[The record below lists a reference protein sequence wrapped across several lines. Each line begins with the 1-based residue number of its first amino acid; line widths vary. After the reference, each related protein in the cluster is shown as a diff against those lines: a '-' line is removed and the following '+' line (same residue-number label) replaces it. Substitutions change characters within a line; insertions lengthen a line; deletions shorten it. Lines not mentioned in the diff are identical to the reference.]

1 MSVIY
6 QKKITTSSPT
16 DAFSRRLTETQD
28 YFAQRHQ
35 TNIIGKNFED
45 ILTDNVLYEDY
56 MQHLT
61 EGFEATESAQ
71 IREMADCTREQIL
84 TESLEG
90 VQPYASLTMP
100 ILVKLW
106 ARLSLKYAVPTEPVT
121 VPAFSVAFM
130 KPYILGADGK
140 TKHYLPESINMQD
153 NELAELYQLPMNSGF
168 AQNTSYDGD
177 TSTFDWYLN
186 IDSVVLTEKGW
197 PANAADPKKIEGAT
211 VVNFTPGT
219 PVTGATPFKKG
230 EILLAPGG
238 KLEKFN
244 LFTGSKIFDQKHPK
258 NDARYAVDRKFV
270 VTDVY
275 YPIDAD
281 GSGTYVETPV
291 KVNIKVD
298 LYRRLYGDVF
308 YTTYE
313 NGELVSKKDTVF
325 GSVDLENGFMEFCSM
340 SGAATR
346 IRVMAFLSSETH
358 QKSTNVD
365 FDMDKKDIEI
375 GTGEHIEA
383 SLPLEFLQDV
393 KAMYQVDGAA
403 ELIDIM
409 SNVCAQKLDQR
420 IYQFLMRAYEGTEA
434 QYRKSFNVYPSGHFA
449 MNPSEWLNELK
460 KLFDLL
466 ATKMRGDYKCYN
478 GYFVII
484 GNPIDTN
491 ILPNVSWSF
500 NSVNDQQN
508 GVEVQYS
515 IGAISGANKYTI
527 ISSDLIPQGELTM
540 FFVPTTDKFKT
551 FEYYPYTFNVV
562 KNYLNTVNQNVP
574 SIMLTKRDT
583 IEEYVPIIAKVIIK
597 NNDGSVYD
605 RV

>member
-6 QKKITTSSPT
+6 TKKITNSTPQ
-16 DAFSRRLTETQD
+16 DAFSRRLCETQD

-61 EGFEATESAQ
+61 EGFEATECAQ
-71 IREMADCTREQIL
+71 LREMSDATRESIL

-121 VPAFSVAFM
+121 VPAFSIAFM

-153 NELAELYQLPMNSGF
+153 NELAELYQLPMNDGY
-168 AQNTSYDGD
+168 AQNPNFDGD
-177 TSTFDWYLN
+177 PTNTKYYAKATKATAAG
-186 IDSVVLTEKGW
+186 ITAITEVDV
-197 PANAADPKKIEGAT
+197 ANKTTADVI
-211 VVNFTPGT
+211 
-219 PVTGATPFKKG
+219 KKG
-230 EILLAPGG
+230 EIQLGVGG
-238 KLEKFN
+238 KIEKFN
-244 LFTGSKIFDQKHPK
+244 LFTASSIFDKKHPT

-270 VTDVY
+270 ITDVFY
-275 YPIDAD
+275 NMVGPD
-281 GSGTYVETPV
+281 GTTVTETPV
-291 KVNIKVD
+291 RVNAKID
-298 LYRRLYGDVF
+298 LYRRIYADVF
-308 YTTYE
+308 FTEYDASCNLIST
-313 NGELVSKKDTVF
+313 KDTIF
-325 GSVDLENGFMEFCSM
+325 GSVDLENGFLEFVSM
-340 SGAATR
+340 SGRATK

-365 FDMDKKDIEI
+365 FDMDKRDIEI

-420 IYQFLMRAYEGTEA
+420 IYQFLMRAYEGTEE

-466 ATKMRGDYKCYN
+466 ATKMRGDFKCYN
-478 GYFVII
+478 GYFVIV

-583 IEEYVPIIAKVIIK
+583 IEEFVPIIAKVIIR

>member
-6 QKKITTSSPT
+6 QKKMTTSSPT
-16 DAFSRRLTETQD
+16 DAFSRRLSETQD
-28 YFAQRHQ
+28 YFTQKHQ

-56 MQHLT
+56 MAHLC
-61 EGFEATESAQ
+61 EGFEATEGAQ
-71 IREMADCTREQIL
+71 IKEMADSTRENIL

-140 TKHYLPESINMQD
+140 TKHYLPECLNMQD
-153 NELAELYQLPMNSGF
+153 NELAELYQLPMNDGF
-168 AQNTSYDGD
+168 AQNPD
-177 TSTFDWYLN
+177 FD
-186 IDSVVLTEKGW
+186 
-197 PANAADPKKIEGAT
+197 PATTPLDDQGEFYCKATKTAAGVTAIAHVTKAAVDADPTAADPAKPGEIQLNVGGKIEH
-211 VVNFTPGT
+211 
-219 PVTGATPFKKG
+219 
-230 EILLAPGG
+230 
-238 KLEKFN
+238 FN
-244 LFTGSKIFDQKHPK
+244 LFTASTIFDHKHPT

-270 VTDVY
+270 VTDVFY
-275 YPIDAD
+275 MISDAA
-281 GSGTYVETPV
+281 GNLTETPI
-291 KVNIKVD
+291 KVNCKVD
-298 LYRRLYGDVF
+298 LYRRLYADVF
-308 YTTYE
+308 YTDYDATG
-313 NGELVSKKDTVF
+313 NMISVKDTIF
-325 GSVDLENGFMEFCSM
+325 GSVDLENGFLQFTSM
-340 SGAATR
+340 SGKATK
-346 IRVMAFLSSETH
+346 IKVMAFLSSETH

-365 FDMDKKDIEI
+365 FEIDKKDIEI
-375 GTGEHIEA
+375 GTGEHIES

-420 IYQFLMRAYEGTEA
+420 IYQFLERAYAGTEA

-478 GYFVII
+478 GYFVIV

-562 KNYLNTVNQNVP
+562 KSYLNTVNQNVP

>member
-6 QKKITTSSPT
+6 QKKITTASPQ
-16 DAFSRRLTETQD
+16 DAFSRRLSETQD
-28 YFAQRHQ
+28 FFAQRHQ
-35 TNIIGKNFED
+35 ANIIGKNFED

-56 MQHLT
+56 MSHLT
-61 EGFEATESAQ
+61 EGFEATEMAQ
-71 IREMADCTREQIL
+71 IREMADSTRESIL

-140 TKHYLPESINMQD
+140 TKHYLPESLNMQD
-153 NELAELYQLPMNSGF
+153 NELAELYQLPMNDGF
-168 AQNTSYDGD
+168 AQNPDFDYTSVVDD
-177 TSTFDWYLN
+177 TSKVYSKVT
-186 IDSVVLTEKGW
+186 IDADGHMTVAAVTKAAVVADPT
-197 PANAADPKKIEGAT
+197 AADAVESGVIQLSEGGKIER
-211 VVNFTPGT
+211 
-219 PVTGATPFKKG
+219 
-230 EILLAPGG
+230 
-238 KLEKFN
+238 FN
-244 LFTGSKIFDQKHPK
+244 LFNASTVFDHKHPT

-270 VTDVY
+270 ITDVY
-275 YPIDAD
+275 YPVRQSD
-281 GSGTYVETPV
+281 GTYVETPI
-291 KVNIKVD
+291 KINAKVD
-298 LYRRLYGDVF
+298 LYRRIYADVF
-308 YTTYE
+308 FTEYDATGNMIST
-313 NGELVSKKDTVF
+313 KDTVF
-325 GSVDLENGFMEFCSM
+325 GSVDLENGFLEFVSM
-340 SGAATR
+340 SGRATKVK
-346 IRVMAFLSSETH
+346 VMAFLSSETH

-365 FDMDKKDIEI
+365 FEMDKKDIEI

-409 SNVCAQKLDQR
+409 SNICAQKLDQR
-420 IYQFLMRAYEGTEA
+420 IYQFLERAYAGTEA

-478 GYFVII
+478 GYFVIV

-583 IEEYVPIIAKVIIK
+583 LEEYVPIIAKVIIK

>member
-6 QKKITTSSPT
+6 QKKMTTSAPS
-16 DAFSRRLTETQD
+16 DGFSLRLNEAQD
-28 YFAQRHQ
+28 YFSQKYQ

-45 ILTDNVLYEDY
+45 IITDQTLYEDY
-56 MQHLT
+56 MSHLT
-61 EGFEATESAQ
+61 DGFEATECSQ
-71 IREMADCTREQIL
+71 LREMADSTREGIL

-130 KPYILGADGK
+130 KPYILGADGV
-140 TKHYLPESINMQD
+140 TKYYLPESINMQD
-153 NELAELYQLPMNSGF
+153 NELAELYQLPMNDGF
-168 AQNTSYDGD
+168 ATNPEWD
-177 TSTFDWYLN
+177 FDPTKNQY
-186 IDSVVLTEKGW
+186 
-197 PANAADPKKIEGAT
+197 AT
-211 VVNFTPGT
+211 VVIAKVGVTVT
-219 PVTGATPFKKG
+219 PVADTTTATAIGRG
-230 EILLAPGG
+230 EINLKDG
-238 KLEKFN
+238 KREKYNMFM
-244 LFTGSKIFDQKHPK
+244 GSEIFDKKHPK
-258 NDARYAVDRKFV
+258 NDARYAVDKKV
-270 VTDVY
+270 VITDVF
-275 YPIDAD
+275 YPIEDAD
-281 GSGTYVETPV
+281 GNVVETP
-291 KVNIKVD
+291 IKINAKID
-298 LYRRLYGDVF
+298 LYRRVYADVK
-308 YTTYE
+308 YTTFVDGVLTPVKDSIYASIDCE
-313 NGELVSKKDTVF
+313 KGIMDVVSMKGT
-325 GSVDLENGFMEFCSM
+325 
-340 SGAATR
+340 ATK
-346 IRVMAFLSSETH
+346 IKVLAFLSSETH

-365 FDMDKKDIEI
+365 FDMDKRDIEI

-383 SLPLEFLQDV
+383 NLPLEFLQDV

-403 ELIDIM
+403 ELIDVM
-409 SNVCAQKLDQR
+409 SNVVAQKLDQR
-420 IYQFLMRAYEGTEA
+420 IYQFLMRAYEGTEE
-434 QYRKSFNVYPSGHFA
+434 QYRKSFNVYPSGAFA
-449 MNPSEWLNELK
+449 MQPSEWLNELR
-460 KLFDLL
+460 KLIDIL
-466 ATKMRGDYKCYN
+466 ATKIRSDFKCYN
-478 GYFVII
+478 GYYVII
-484 GNPIDTN
+484 GNPVDTN

-515 IGAISGANKYTI
+515 IGAMSGANKYTI

-562 KNYLNTVNQNVP
+562 KNYLNTVNPNVP

-583 IEEYVPIIAKVIIK
+583 LEEFVPIIAKIIIK

>member
-1 MSVIY
+1 MYTRKV
-6 QKKITTSSPT
+6 TTSSPS
-16 DAFSRRLTETQD
+16 DAFSKKLNETQQ
-28 YFAQRHQ
+28 YFNAKHG

-45 ILTDNVLYEDY
+45 IVTDNNLYEDY
-56 MQHLT
+56 ISHLT
-61 EGFEATESAQ
+61 EGFEATEEQ
-71 IREMADCTREQIL
+71 QLREMADCTREQIL

-90 VQPYASLTMP
+90 IQPYASLTMP

-106 ARLSLKYAVPTEPVT
+106 ARLSLKYAIPTEPVT

-153 NELAELYQLPMNSGF
+153 NELAELYQLPMN
-168 AQNTSYDGD
+168 DGHMTNPAWD
-177 TSTFDWYLN
+177 SDPTQTKYASITEATGALTPQTDVDDATPLAKGEFNLENGKREDYNMFLGSNIFDNKTPKGDARFSVDKKVMITDVFYPVKDAAGN
-186 IDSVVLTEKGW
+186 VSVV
-197 PANAADPKKIEGAT
+197 P
-211 VVNFTPGT
+211 
-219 PVTGATPFKKG
+219 
-230 EILLAPGG
+230 
-238 KLEKFN
+238 
-244 LFTGSKIFDQKHPK
+244 
-258 NDARYAVDRKFV
+258 Y
-270 VTDVY
+270 
-275 YPIDAD
+275 
-281 GSGTYVETPV
+281 

-298 LYRRLYGDVF
+298 LYRRFYGEVEI
-308 YTTYE
+308 TTYE
-313 NGELVSKKDTVF
+313 SGSLVVIKDIIF
-325 GSVDLENGFMEFCSM
+325 GSVDCETGKITITTIK
-340 SGAATR
+340 GIAQKVK
-346 IRVMAFLSSETH
+346 VMAFLSSETH

-365 FDMDKKDIEI
+365 FDMDKRDIEI

-383 SLPLEFLQDV
+383 NLPLEFLQDV

-420 IYQFLMRAYEGTEA
+420 IYQFLMRAYEGTEE
-434 QYRKSFNVYPSGHFA
+434 QYRKSFNVYPSGAFA
-449 MNPSEWLNELK
+449 MQPSEWLNELK
-460 KLFDLL
+460 KLIDIL
-466 ATKMRGDYKCYN
+466 ATDMRSDYKCYN
-478 GYFVII
+478 GYFVIV
-484 GNPIDTN
+484 GHPVDTN

-515 IGAISGANKYTI
+515 IGAISGANKYTV
-527 ISSDLIPQGELTM
+527 ISSDLIPKGELTM

-562 KNYLNTVNQNVP
+562 KNYLNTVNPNVP

-583 IEEYVPIIAKVIIK
+583 IEEFVPIIAKIIIK

>member
-1 MSVIY
+1 MVKIMSIIY
-6 QKKITTSSPT
+6 QKKVTTSSPT
-16 DAFSRRLTETQD
+16 DGFSMRLNETQD
-28 YFAQRHQ
+28 YFSQKHQ
-35 TNIIGKNFED
+35 TNIIGKDFED
-45 ILTDNVLYEDY
+45 IISDNVLYEDY
-56 MQHLT
+56 ISHLT
-61 EGFEATESAQ
+61 EGFQATEEAQ
-71 IREMADCTREQIL
+71 IREMADSTREQIIS
-84 TESLEG
+84 ESLEG

-106 ARLSLKYAVPTEPVT
+106 ARLSLKYAIPTEPVT

-130 KPYILGADGK
+130 KPYILGADGV
-140 TKHYLPESINMQD
+140 TKHYLPEAINMQD
-153 NELAELYQLPMNSGF
+153 NELAELYQLPMN
-168 AQNTSYDGD
+168 DGYATNPAWD
-177 TSTFDWYLN
+177 FDPTVNKYATVA
-186 IDSVVLTEKGW
+186 IDEH
-197 PANAADPKKIEGAT
+197 GAT
-211 VVNFTPGT
+211 VT
-219 PVTGATPFKKG
+219 PVADTATATAVEKG
-230 EILLAPGG
+230 EVN
-238 KLEKFN
+238 LENGRREKYNMF
-244 LFTGSKIFDQKHPK
+244 LGSNIFENKTPK
-258 NDARYAVDRKFV
+258 NDARFAVDKKV
-270 VTDVY
+270 IITDVY
-275 YPIDAD
+275 YPITDAD
-281 GSGTYVETPV
+281 GTTTETP
-291 KVNIKVD
+291 IKINAKID
-298 LYRRLYGDVF
+298 LYRRIYADVF
-308 YTTYE
+308 YTTYVS
-313 NGELVSKKDTVF
+313 GELTPVKDQIF
-325 GSVDLENGFMEFCSM
+325 GSVDLEKGIMDIVSM
-340 SGAATR
+340 KGNATKV
-346 IRVMAFLSSETH
+346 RVLAFLSSETH

-409 SNVCAQKLDQR
+409 SNICAQKLDQR
-420 IYQFLMRAYEGTEA
+420 IYQFLMKAYEGTEE
-434 QYRKSFNVYPSGHFA
+434 QYRKSFNVYPSGAFA
-449 MNPSEWLNELK
+449 MQPSEWLNELK

-478 GYFVII
+478 GYFVIV

-562 KNYLNTVNQNVP
+562 KNYLNTVNPNVP

-583 IEEYVPIIAKVIIK
+583 LEEYVPIIAKIIIK

>member
-6 QKKITTSSPT
+6 QKKMTTSSPT
-16 DAFSRRLTETQD
+16 DAFSRRLNETQD

-56 MQHLT
+56 MNHLC
-61 EGFEATESAQ
+61 EGFEATEMAQ
-71 IREMADCTREQIL
+71 LKEMADSTRENIL

-106 ARLSLKYAVPTEPVT
+106 ARLSLKYAIPTEPVT

-140 TKHYLPESINMQD
+140 TKHYLPECLNMYD
-153 NELAELYQLPMNSGF
+153 NELAELYQLPMNEGF
-168 AQNTSYDGD
+168 AQNPDFDPATDPTDPAGEFFAKATITKDGI
-177 TSTFDWYLN
+177 TA
-186 IDSVVLTEKGW
+186 I
-197 PANAADPKKIEGAT
+197 
-211 VVNFTPGT
+211 T
-219 PVTGATPFKKG
+219 PVTRTAVEADPTAADAAIPG
-230 EILLAPGG
+230 EIQLGVGG
-238 KLEKFN
+238 KIEKFN
-244 LFTGSKIFDQKHPK
+244 LFTASMIFDHKHPT

-275 YPIDAD
+275 YPVVQAD
-281 GSGTYVETPV
+281 GTTVVVTPI
-291 KVNIKVD
+291 KVNAKVD
-298 LYRRLYGDVF
+298 LYRRLYADVF
-308 YTTYE
+308 FTEYDATGAMIST
-313 NGELVSKKDTVF
+313 KDTIF
-325 GSVDLENGFMEFCSM
+325 GSVDLENGFLEFVSM
-340 SGAATR
+340 SGRAVK

-358 QKSTNVD
+358 QKATNVD
-365 FDMDKKDIEI
+365 FEIDKRDIEI
-375 GTGEHIEA
+375 GVGEHIES

-409 SNVCAQKLDQR
+409 SNVCAQKVDQR
-420 IYQFLMRAYEGTEA
+420 IYQFLERAYAGTQA

-478 GYFVII
+478 GYFVIV

-583 IEEYVPIIAKVIIK
+583 IEEFVPIIAKVIIK

>member
-6 QKKITTSSPT
+6 TKKMTTSSPT
-16 DAFSRRLTETQD
+16 DGFSQRLCETQD

-45 ILTDNVLYEDY
+45 IITDNVLFEDY
-56 MQHLT
+56 MSHLC
-61 EGFEATESAQ
+61 EGFEATEAAQ
-71 IREMADCTREQIL
+71 LREMADATRESIL

-106 ARLSLKYAVPTEPVT
+106 ARLSLKYAIPTEPVT

-140 TKHYLPESINMQD
+140 TKHYLPESINMYD
-153 NELAELYQLPMNSGF
+153 NELAELYKLPMNEGYFLNPDHDTADEKPYASYTITDGVVVVS
-168 AQNTSYDGD
+168 TS
-177 TSTFDWYLN
+177 
-186 IDSVVLTEKGW
+186 E
-197 PANAADPKKIEGAT
+197 
-211 VVNFTPGT
+211 T
-219 PVTGATPFKKG
+219 PVETPAGEAKMG
-230 EILLAPGG
+230 EILLENGG

-244 LFTGSKIFDQKHPK
+244 LFTGSTIFDQKHPT
-258 NDARYAVDRKFV
+258 NDARFAVDRKFV
-270 VTDVY
+270 ITDVY
-275 YPIDAD
+275 YPIIPA
-281 GSGTYVETPV
+281 GGTDPVLTPV
-291 KVNIKVD
+291 KVNAKID
-298 LYRRLYGDVF
+298 LYRRIYADVY
-308 YTTYE
+308 YTTFDKTGDLISE
-313 NGELVSKKDTVF
+313 KDTIY
-325 GSVDLENGFMEFCSM
+325 GSVDLENGYMDLVSM
-340 SGAATR
+340 SGKAGA
-346 IRVMAFLSSETH
+346 IKVMAFLSSETH

-365 FDMDKKDIEI
+365 FEIDKRDIEI
-375 GTGEHIEA
+375 GTGEHIES

-420 IYQFLMRAYEGTEA
+420 IWQFLERSYEGTEA

-466 ATKMRGDYKCYN
+466 ATQMRSDYKCYN
-478 GYFVII
+478 GYYVIV

-527 ISSDLIPQGELTM
+527 ISSDLIPQGSMTM

-562 KNYLNTVNQNVP
+562 KNYLNTVNPNVP

-583 IEEYVPIIAKVIIK
+583 LEEFVPIIAKIIIK

>member
-16 DAFSRRLTETQD
+16 DGFSRRLSETQD

-56 MQHLT
+56 MQKLT

-153 NELAELYQLPMNSGF
+153 NELAELYQLPMNDGY
-168 AQNTSYDGD
+168 AQNPAFDSDPTTDKWYVKVDD
-177 TSTFDWYLN
+177 STLA
-186 IDSVVLTEKGW
+186 ITGW
-197 PANAADPKKIEGAT
+197 TAA
-211 VVNFTPGT
+211 NFTPKSQAD
-219 PVTGATPFKKG
+219 VTADVTAATALKKG
-230 EILLAPGG
+230 EIILGVGG
-238 KLEKFN
+238 RRERFN
-244 LFTGSKIFDQKHPK
+244 LFTGSNIFDHKHPT

-281 GSGTYVETPV
+281 NSGKFVETPV
-291 KVNIKVD
+291 KVNIKID
-298 LYRRLYGDVF
+298 LYRRLYADVF

-313 NGELVSKKDTVF
+313 GGELVSKKDTVF
-325 GSVDLENGFMEFCSM
+325 GSVDLENGFMEFVSM

-466 ATKMRGDYKCYN
+466 ATKMRSDYKCYN

-583 IEEYVPIIAKVIIK
+583 IEEYVPIIAKIIIK

>member
-6 QKKITTSSPT
+6 QKKVTTSAPT
-16 DAFSRRLTETQD
+16 DRFSRMLHETQD
-28 YFAQRHQ
+28 FFAQKYR

-45 ILTDNVLYEDY
+45 ILTDDTLYNDY
-56 MQHLT
+56 MTHMT
-61 EGFEATESAQ
+61 EGFEATEEAQ
-71 IREMADCTREQIL
+71 IRAMADSTRENII

-130 KPYILGADGK
+130 KPYILGADGV
-140 TKHYLPESINMQD
+140 TKHYLPEAINMQD
-153 NELAELYQLPMNSGF
+153 NQLAELYQLPINAGF
-168 AQNTSYDGD
+168 ATNPDWRPGAANVSPYVDDDGQP
-177 TSTFDWYLN
+177 TQ
-186 IDSVVLTEKGW
+186 
-197 PANAADPKKIEGAT
+197 AGAT
-211 VVNFTPGT
+211 DPTDTTGAAILDRGEINL
-219 PVTGATPFKKG
+219 VTGKRTHY
-230 EILLAPGG
+230 
-238 KLEKFN
+238 N
-244 LFTGSKIFDQKHPK
+244 LFTGSEIFDRKAVT
-258 NDARYAVDRKFV
+258 NDARFAVDRKIMI
-270 VTDVY
+270 TDVFY
-275 YPIDAD
+275 NIAKTATDTPAP
-281 GSGTYVETPV
+281 TPV
-291 KVNIKVD
+291 KINVAVD
-298 LYRRLYGDVF
+298 IYRRFYGDVS
-308 YTTYE
+308 YLTYE
-313 NGELVSKKDTVF
+313 APSAGATPVLVEKKDQIY
-325 GSVDLENGFMEFCSM
+325 GSVDLENGFIDIVSM
-340 SGAATR
+340 SGEALKV
-346 IRVMAFLSSETH
+346 RVLAWLSSETH

-365 FDMDKKDIEI
+365 FDMTKKDIEI

-403 ELIDIM
+403 ELVDIM

-434 QYRKSFNVYPSGHFA
+434 QYRKTFNVYPQGAYA
-449 MNPSEWLNELK
+449 MNPSEWLNELR

-466 ATKMRGDYKCYN
+466 ATSMRNDYKCYN

-484 GNPIDTN
+484 GNPVDTN

-515 IGAISGANKYTI
+515 IGAISGANKYSI

-562 KNYLNTVNQNVP
+562 KNYLNTVNANVP

-583 IEEYVPIIAKVIIK
+583 IEEYVPIIAKIVIK

-605 RV
+605 RS

>member
-6 QKKITTSSPT
+6 QKKLTRSTPA
-16 DAFSRRLTETQD
+16 DAFSVRLAETQN
-28 YFAQRHQ
+28 YFSQAHQ

-45 ILTDNVLYEDY
+45 IITDNVLYEDY
-56 MQHLT
+56 ISHLT
-61 EGFEATESAQ
+61 EGFEATEEAQ
-71 IREMADCTREQIL
+71 IREMADSTRENIL

-90 VQPYASLTMP
+90 IQPYASLTMP

-106 ARLSLKYAVPTEPVT
+106 ARLSLKYAIPTEPVT

-130 KPYILGADGK
+130 KPYILGADGV

-153 NELAELYQLPMNSGF
+153 NELAELYQLPMNDGF
-168 AQNTSYDGD
+168 ASNPNYDGVTD
-177 TSTFDWYLN
+177 TNPYLSD
-186 IDSVVLTEKGW
+186 ITDGTSGVPDTTT
-197 PANAADPKKIEGAT
+197 AAPLI
-211 VVNFTPGT
+211 
-219 PVTGATPFKKG
+219 KG
-230 EILLAPGG
+230 EVNLLNG
-238 KLEKFN
+238 KREKYN
-244 LFTGSKIFDQKHPK
+244 MFTGGNIFENRQPK
-258 NDARYAVDRKFV
+258 NDARFAVDKKV
-270 VTDVY
+270 LITDVY
-275 YPIDAD
+275 YQGEDEEGNALEI
-281 GSGTYVETPV
+281 PV
-291 KVNIKVD
+291 KINAKID
-298 LYRRLYGDVF
+298 LYRRIYADVL
-308 YTTYE
+308 YTTYDAG
-313 NGELVSKKDTVF
+313 NLVAIKDTIF
-325 GSVDLENGFMEFCSM
+325 GSVDLEKGLMDIVSMNGN
-340 SGAATR
+340 ATK
-346 IRVMAFLSSETH
+346 IRVLAFLSSETH

-365 FDMDKKDIEI
+365 FDMDKRDIEI

-383 SLPLEFLQDV
+383 NLPLEFLQDV

-403 ELIDIM
+403 ELIDVM

-420 IYQFLMRAYEGTEA
+420 IYQFLMRAYEGTEE
-434 QYRKSFNVYPSGHFA
+434 QYRKSFNVYPSGAFA
-449 MNPSEWLNELK
+449 MQPSEWLNELR

-466 ATKMRGDYKCYN
+466 ATKMRSDYKCYN
-478 GYFVII
+478 GYFVIV
-484 GNPIDTN
+484 GHPLDTN

-515 IGAISGANKYTI
+515 IGALSGANKYTI

-562 KNYLNTVNQNVP
+562 KNYLNTVNPNVP

-583 IEEYVPIIAKVIIK
+583 IEEFVPIIAKIIIK

>member
-6 QKKITTSSPT
+6 QKKITTSSPK
-16 DAFSRRLTETQD
+16 DAFSVRLNETQD

-61 EGFEATESAQ
+61 EGFEATEVDQ
-71 IREMADCTREQIL
+71 IREMADSTRESIL

-106 ARLSLKYAVPTEPVT
+106 ARLSLKYAIPTEPVT

-140 TKHYLPESINMQD
+140 TKHYLPESINMYD
-153 NELAELYQLPMNSGF
+153 NELAELYQLPMNEGYAQNPNFDPATDPADPAGEFF
-168 AQNTSYDGD
+168 AQYPTPTTAGWTADPTAVTRATVDG
-177 TSTFDWYLN
+177 
-186 IDSVVLTEKGW
+186 
-197 PANAADPKKIEGAT
+197 AADPST
-211 VVNFTPGT
+211 VVTL
-219 PVTGATPFKKG
+219 ADKG
-230 EILLAPGG
+230 EIYLGVGG
-238 KLEKFN
+238 KLEHFN
-244 LFTGSKIFDQKHPK
+244 LFTGSMIFDHKHPT

-275 YPIDAD
+275 YPMLQAD
-281 GSGTYVETPV
+281 GTTVVETPV
-291 KVNIKVD
+291 KINAKID
-298 LYRRLYGDVF
+298 LYRRIYADVF
-308 YTTYE
+308 FTEYDATGALIST
-313 NGELVSKKDTVF
+313 KDTIY
-325 GSVDLENGFMEFCSM
+325 GSVDLENGFLQITSM
-340 SGAATR
+340 SGRATR

-365 FDMDKKDIEI
+365 FEIDKRDIEI
-375 GTGEHIEA
+375 GTGEHIES

-420 IYQFLMRAYEGTEA
+420 IYQFLERSYAGTEA
-434 QYRKSFNVYPSGHFA
+434 QYRKTFNVYPSGHFA

-478 GYFVII
+478 GYFVLV

-527 ISSDLIPQGELTM
+527 ISSDLIPQGEITM

-562 KNYLNTVNQNVP
+562 KNYLNTVNPNVP

-583 IEEYVPIIAKVIIK
+583 IEEFVPIIAKVIIK

>member
-6 QKKITTSSPT
+6 QKKVTTSSPQ
-16 DAFSRRLTETQD
+16 DAFSRRLSETQD

-56 MQHLT
+56 MSHLC
-61 EGFEATESAQ
+61 EGFEATECAQ
-71 IREMADCTREQIL
+71 IHEMADSTRESIL

-153 NELAELYQLPMNSGF
+153 NELAELYQLPMNDGV
-168 AQNTSYDGD
+168 AQNPDFDGD
-177 TSTFDWYLN
+177 PAETKFYSTITISEADGTYTYEATDDKTAATP
-186 IDSVVLTEKGW
+186 IDKGVI
-197 PANAADPKKIEGAT
+197 ALAEGGKIER
-211 VVNFTPGT
+211 
-219 PVTGATPFKKG
+219 
-230 EILLAPGG
+230 
-238 KLEKFN
+238 FN
-244 LFTGSKIFDQKHPK
+244 LFTGSTIFDHKNPT

-275 YPIDAD
+275 YPVCGAD
-281 GSGTYVETPV
+281 GTYVETPI
-291 KVNIKVD
+291 KVNAKVD
-298 LYRRLYGDVF
+298 LYRRIYSDVF
-308 YTTYE
+308 FTEYDKDGNLTP
-313 NGELVSKKDTVF
+313 VKDTVF
-325 GSVDLENGFMEFCSM
+325 GSVDLENGFLEFVSM
-340 SGAATR
+340 SGRATKV
-346 IRVMAFLSSETH
+346 RVMAFLSSETH

-365 FDMDKKDIEI
+365 FEMDKKDIEI

-562 KNYLNTVNQNVP
+562 KNYLNTVNANVP

-583 IEEYVPIIAKVIIK
+583 LEEYVPIIAKIIIK

>member
-6 QKKITTSSPT
+6 QKKITTSSPS
-16 DAFSRRLTETQD
+16 DAFSVKLNETQE
-28 YFAQRHQ
+28 YFSEKYK

-45 ILTDNVLYEDY
+45 VVTDSVLYEDY
-56 MQHLT
+56 ISHLV
-61 EGFEATESAQ
+61 EGFEATEESQ
-71 IREMADCTREQIL
+71 LRDMADSTRENIL

-100 ILVKLW
+100 VLVKLW

-121 VPAFSVAFM
+121 TPAFSVAFI

-153 NELAELYQLPMNSGF
+153 NKLAELYQLPINNGF
-168 AQNTSYDGD
+168 ATNPEWTPGSSALPYVDAAGSPTGTAGD
-177 TSTFDWYLN
+177 LSVTTGAAELNPGEINLDKTGKRAHYSLWTGSSVFD
-186 IDSVVLTEKGW
+186 
-197 PANAADPKKIEGAT
+197 KKIPA
-211 VVNFTPGT
+211 
-219 PVTGATPFKKG
+219 
-230 EILLAPGG
+230 
-238 KLEKFN
+238 
-244 LFTGSKIFDQKHPK
+244 D
-258 NDARYAVDRKFV
+258 DARWNVDRKFV
-270 VTDVY
+270 VTDVFY
-275 YPIDAD
+275 EITSEAN
-281 GSGTYVETPV
+281 GTAAVTPV
-291 KVNIKVD
+291 KINAKID
-298 LYRRLYGDVF
+298 LYNRIYADVF
-308 YTTYE
+308 YTTYV
-313 NGELVSKKDTVF
+313 GSTLTPMKDTIF
-325 GSVDLENGFMEFCSM
+325 GSVDLENGYIDIVSM
-340 SGAATR
+340 SQKAKKVK
-346 IRVMAFLSSETH
+346 VMAFLSSETH
-358 QKSTNVD
+358 QKSTNID
-365 FDMDKKDIEI
+365 FDMDKRDITI

-383 SLPLEFLQDV
+383 SLPLEFLQDT
-393 KAMYQVDGAA
+393 KAMYQIDGAA

-420 IYQFLMRAYEGTEA
+420 LYNGLMQAYEGTEG
-434 QYRKSFNVYPSGHFA
+434 QYRKVFNVYPQGAYS
-449 MNPSEWLNELK
+449 MNPSEWLNELR

-466 ATKMRGDYKCYN
+466 ATKMRSDYKCYN
-478 GYFVII
+478 GSFVII
-484 GNPIDTN
+484 GNPVDTN

-515 IGAISGANKYTI
+515 IGAISGANKYSI

-583 IEEYVPIIAKVIIK
+583 FEEFTPIIAKIIIK

-605 RV
+605 RA

>member
-6 QKKITTSSPT
+6 QKKMTTSSPT
-16 DAFSRRLTETQD
+16 DAFSRRLSETQD

-56 MQHLT
+56 MAHLT
-61 EGFEATESAQ
+61 EGFEATEGAQ
-71 IREMADCTREQIL
+71 IKEMADSTRENIL

-140 TKHYLPESINMQD
+140 TKHYLPECLNMQD
-153 NELAELYQLPMNSGF
+153 NELAELYQLPMNDGF
-168 AQNTSYDGD
+168 AQNPD
-177 TSTFDWYLN
+177 FD
-186 IDSVVLTEKGW
+186 
-197 PANAADPKKIEGAT
+197 P
-211 VVNFTPGT
+211 
-219 PVTGATPFKKG
+219 ATPFDDPTGEYYALYPTTVPATGWTTAPTAVTKADVDTDPAAATAAKPG
-230 EILLAPGG
+230 EIYLGVGG
-238 KLEKFN
+238 KIEHFN
-244 LFTGSKIFDQKHPK
+244 LFTGSMIFDHKHPV

-270 VTDVY
+270 ITDIY
-275 YPIDAD
+275 YPVVQAD
-281 GSGTYVETPV
+281 GTTVVETPI
-291 KVNIKVD
+291 KVNCKVD
-298 LYRRLYGDVF
+298 LYRRLYQDVF
-308 YTTYE
+308 FTEYDA
-313 NGELVSKKDTVF
+313 NGQLISVKDTVF
-325 GSVDLENGFMEFCSM
+325 GVVDLENGFLTFTSM
-340 SGAATR
+340 SGRATK
-346 IRVMAFLSSETH
+346 IKVMAFLSSETH

-365 FDMDKKDIEI
+365 FEIDKKDIEI
-375 GTGEHIEA
+375 GTGEHIES

-420 IYQFLMRAYEGTEA
+420 IYQFLERAYAGTEA

-478 GYFVII
+478 GYFVIV

>member
-1 MSVIY
+1 MFTFGDLIMSVIY
-6 QKKITTSSPT
+6 QKKVTTAAPT
-16 DAFSRRLTETQD
+16 DRFSKMLHETQD
-28 YFAQRHQ
+28 YFSQKYK
-35 TNIIGKNFED
+35 TNIVGRNFED
-45 ILTDNVLYEDY
+45 VLTDTALYEDY
-56 MQHLT
+56 IQHLT
-61 EGFEATESAQ
+61 EGFEATEEAQ
-71 IREMADCTREQIL
+71 IRAMADSTRENII

-106 ARLSLKYAVPTEPVT
+106 ARLSLKYAIPTEPVT

-130 KPYILGADGK
+130 KPYILGADGV
-140 TKHYLPESINMQD
+140 TKHYLPEAINMQD
-153 NELAELYQLPMNSGF
+153 NQLAELYQLPINNGF
-168 AQNTSYDGD
+168 ASNPDWTPGSSVSPYVDTDGNP
-177 TSTFDWYLN
+177 T
-186 IDSVVLTEKGW
+186 V
-197 PANAADPKKIEGAT
+197 AGAT
-211 VVNFTPGT
+211 DPTDT
-219 PVTGATPFKKG
+219 TGAATLERG
-230 EILLAPGG
+230 QINLVDG
-238 KLEKFN
+238 KREHYN
-244 LFTGSKIFDQKHPK
+244 LFTGSEVFDKKAIK
-258 NDARYAVDRKFV
+258 NDARFAVDRKLMI
-270 VTDVY
+270 TDVY
-275 YPIDAD
+275 YNIAKTAE
-281 GSGTYVETPV
+281 GSAVPTPV
-291 KVNIKVD
+291 KINASVD
-298 LYRRLYGDVF
+298 LYRRIFADV
-308 YTTYE
+308 TYLTYD
-313 NGELVSKKDTVF
+313 GGVLVEKKDTLY
-325 GSVDLENGFMEFCSM
+325 GSVDLENGFIDIVSM
-340 SGAATR
+340 SGEALTV
-346 IRVMAFLSSETH
+346 RVLAWLSSETH

-365 FDMDKKDIEI
+365 FDMTKKDIEI

-403 ELIDIM
+403 ELVDIM

-434 QYRKSFNVYPSGHFA
+434 QYRKTFNVYPQGAYA
-449 MNPSEWLNELK
+449 MNPSEWLNELR

-466 ATKMRGDYKCYN
+466 ATSMRNDYKCYN

-484 GNPIDTN
+484 GNPVDTN
-491 ILPNVSWSF
+491 ILPNVTWSF

-515 IGAISGANKYTI
+515 IGAISGANKYSI

-562 KNYLNTVNQNVP
+562 KNYLNTVNANVP

-583 IEEYVPIIAKVIIK
+583 IEEYVPIIAKIVIK

-605 RV
+605 RT

>member
-6 QKKITTSSPT
+6 TKQMTTSSPS
-16 DAFSRRLTETQD
+16 DEFSKRLCETQD

-45 ILTDNVLYEDY
+45 ILTDNVLFEDY
-56 MQHLT
+56 MQHLC
-61 EGFEATESAQ
+61 EGFEATEAAQ
-71 IREMADCTREQIL
+71 LREMADSTRENIL

-106 ARLSLKYAVPTEPVT
+106 ARLSLKYAIPTEPVT

-140 TKHYLPESINMQD
+140 TKHYLPESINMYD
-153 NELAELYQLPMNSGF
+153 NELAELYKLPMNEGF
-168 AQNTSYDGD
+168 ALNPYYDPAASSGIAQNQYAT
-177 TSTFDWYLN
+177 
-186 IDSVVLTEKGW
+186 ISVAETATGSGIFTHTI
-197 PANAADPKKIEGAT
+197 AGAATTALADEVKE
-211 VVNFTPGT
+211 
-219 PVTGATPFKKG
+219 G
-230 EILLAPGG
+230 EIVLDDSG
-238 KLEKFN
+238 KIEKFN
-244 LFTGSKIFDQKHPK
+244 LFTSSTIFDQKHPT

-270 VTDVY
+270 ITDVF
-275 YPIDAD
+275 YPIIPA
-281 GSGTYVETPV
+281 GSTTPVLTPV
-291 KVNIKVD
+291 KVNAKID
-298 LYRRLYGDVF
+298 LYRRIYADVF
-308 YTTYE
+308 YTTFDG
-313 NGELVSKKDTVF
+313 NGNLVSKKDTIY
-325 GSVDLENGFMEFCSM
+325 GNVDLENGYMDLVSM
-340 SGAATR
+340 SGEAAMVK
-346 IRVMAFLSSETH
+346 VMAFLSSETH

-365 FDMDKKDIEI
+365 FEIDKRDIEI
-375 GTGEHIEA
+375 GTGEHIES

-420 IYQFLMRAYEGTEA
+420 IYQFLERAYEGTEA

-466 ATKMRGDYKCYN
+466 ATKMRGDFKCYN
-478 GYFVII
+478 GYFVIV

-527 ISSDLIPQGELTM
+527 ISSDLIPQGEMTM

-562 KNYLNTVNQNVP
+562 KNYLNTVNPNVP

-583 IEEYVPIIAKVIIK
+583 IEEFVPIIAKVVIK

>member
-16 DAFSRRLTETQD
+16 DAFSKRLSETQD
-28 YFAQRHQ
+28 LFAQKHQ

-45 ILTDNVLYEDY
+45 ILTDNVLYEEY
-56 MQHLT
+56 ITQLT
-61 EGFEATESAQ
+61 EGFEATERAQ
-71 IREMADCTREQIL
+71 ICEMADCTREQIL

-140 TKHYLPESINMQD
+140 TKHYLPESLNMQD
-153 NELAELYQLPMNSGF
+153 NELAELYQLPMNDGF
-168 AQNTSYDGD
+168 AQN
-177 TSTFDWYLN
+177 
-186 IDSVVLTEKGW
+186 
-197 PANAADPKKIEGAT
+197 PAADTDPTADPYAEIHIGAT
-211 VVNFTPGT
+211 GVTTVTPQATTAQATAVN
-219 PVTGATPFKKG
+219 KG
-230 EILLAPGG
+230 EIVLGVGG
-238 KLEKFN
+238 KRDRFN
-244 LFTGSKIFDQKHPK
+244 LFTASKVFENKTLK
-258 NDARYAVDRKFV
+258 NDARFAVDRKFV
-270 VTDVY
+270 VTDIF
-275 YPIDAD
+275 YPIDSD
-281 GSGTYVETPV
+281 GSGTIVETPV

-298 LYRRLYGDVF
+298 LYRRLYADVF

-313 NGELVSKKDTVF
+313 SDELVSKKDTVF
-325 GSVDLENGFMEFCSM
+325 GSVDLENGFMEFISM
-340 SGAATR
+340 SGLATK
-346 IRVMAFLSSETH
+346 IKVMAFLSSETH

-365 FDMDKKDIEI
+365 FEMDKRDIEI

-434 QYRKSFNVYPSGHFA
+434 QYRKSFNVYPSGHYA

-527 ISSDLIPQGELTM
+527 ISSDLIPNGELTM

-583 IEEYVPIIAKVIIK
+583 LEEYVPIIAKIIIK